1 MPLVADWRRDVD
13 YDEIR
18 RVRRARLS
26 EAMARAGVD
35 ALVLFE
41 NANVRFAAGLRPL
54 YAPNFQVRQAV
65 VVTADDPGA
74 VVFVHQDDTPHR
86 RKTMHWMD
94 PADIR
99 EFPTGVV
106 LEGGGASGLAPIGD
120 ALRQLGFTSGRVG
133 TDIGTP
139 ASLANLASLVA
150 GVGPGT
156 ELVDANALL
165 NQARLVKSPGEV
177 VLMRHA
183 SAIVDGAMRRAIAM
197 LAPGV
202 RECDVLAEV
211 MHEFYTH
218 NAEVPQC
225 NLIVCTGDNTAPM
238 QRFAGDQ
245 MVRYGDLVFMDIG
258 ACFNGMFSEET
269 RTVAVGTPNETQREV
284 YGLVHTLHQA
294 LISAVRPGATG
305 EDLQEVAGRVLGGHR
320 FGGNLQKMIIA
331 HGIGVGY
338 AESPYIAPPGRPT
351 PKLVL
356 EEGMML
362 AIVPTVLVEGVPGG
376 AGVRLE
382 DVVAVTS
389 SGAEVLTLH
398 PYDEALFA

>member
-18 RVRRARLS
+18 RARRARLS
-26 EAMARAGVD
+26 DAMGRAGVD

-86 RKTMHWMD
+86 RRTMHWTD
-94 PADIR
+94 PGDIR

-106 LEGGGASGLAPIGD
+106 LEGGGATALSPIGD

-139 ASLANLASLVA
+139 ASLANLASLLA
-150 GVGPGT
+150 GSS
-156 ELVDANALL
+156 LVDANALL

-183 SAIVDGAMRRAIAM
+183 SAIVDAAMRRAVEVVA
-197 LAPGV
+197 LGV

-211 MHEFYTH
+211 MHVFYTH

-225 NLIVCTGDNTAPM
+225 NLIVCTGENTAPM
-238 QRFAGDQ
+238 QRFAGDT
-245 MVRYGDLVFMDIG
+245 MIRYGDLVFMDIG
-258 ACFNGMFSEET
+258 ACFNGMFSEQT

-284 YGLVHTLHQA
+284 YGLVHTLHRE

-305 EDLQEVAGRVLGGHR
+305 EDLQAVAARVLGGHR

-362 AIVPTVLVEGVPGG
+362 AIVPTVIVEGVPGG

-389 SGAEVLTLH
+389 TGAEVLTVH
-398 PYDEALFA
+398 PYDTALLSPE

>member
-18 RVRRARLS
+18 RLRRARLS
-26 EAMARAGVD
+26 DAMARAGVD

-86 RKTMHWMD
+86 RKTMHWLD

-106 LEGGGASGLAPIGD
+106 LEGGGASALAPLGD

-139 ASLANLASLVA
+139 ASLGNLAALLGGS
-150 GVGPGT
+150 T
-156 ELVDANALL
+156 LVDANALL
-165 NQARLVKSPGEV
+165 NQARMVKSPGEV

-183 SAIVDGAMRRAIAM
+183 SAIVDSAMRRAVAM

-245 MVRYGDLVFMDIG
+245 LVRYGDLVFMDIG

-269 RTVAVGTPNETQREV
+269 RTVVVGTPHETQREV
-284 YGLVHTLHQA
+284 YRLVHALHSA
-294 LISAVRPGATG
+294 LIDAVRPGATG
-305 EDLQEVAGRVLGGHR
+305 EDLQSVAAGVLDGHR

-389 SGAEVLTLH
+389 SGAEVLTVH
-398 PYDEALFA
+398 PYDDALLA